1 MPPNDAMFLLGESRE
16 HPLHVGGL
24 QLFDLPPGAG
34 PDFLGELRRDLLA
47 DHGRVRRTFR
57 LRPQTPVDTLGQ
69 VAWREDPELD
79 LNYHVGLSALPSPGR
94 VRELLELTSR
104 LHGSLLDRHRPLW
117 EMYLIEGL
125 RDGRF
130 AVYTKVHH
138 ALLDGVSALRV
149 LEQSLSSDPDER
161 DMPAPFARRR
171 TGAAPRPR
179 AGGNRLGAPVE
190 LAERALGL
198 TRGLGETAGLLP
210 TVLRSVGDAVRGES
224 TALPYEAPKSML
236 NVPITGARRFAAESW
251 PMGRISAVQQATGAS
266 VNDVVLA
273 VSAGALRKYLLDAGA
288 LPEQPLIAA
297 VPVSLRRDASG
308 RQQGNAGRGNKLGA
322 VLCDL
327 ATDEPAPEP
336 RLRRIQDSMRRGK
349 SVLDG
354 LTPLQAMLF
363 SALRIG
369 GLALAPL
376 PGMASHARPPF
387 NVIIS
392 NVPGSPQPLYWNGA
406 LMRGFY
412 PVSIPYEGQALNITA
427 LSYAGQLEFG
437 LTGCR
442 RSVPHLQRVLTHLE
456 SSLAALERL

>member
-1 MPPNDAMFLLGESRE
+1 MPLNDSMFLLGESRE

-34 PDFLGELRRDLLA
+34 PDFVGTLRRELLA
-47 DHGRVRRTFR
+47 DHDHVRRTFR

-69 VAWREDPELD
+69 VAWREDAKLD
-79 LNYHVGLSALPSPGR
+79 LNYHVGVSALPGPGR

-125 RDGRF
+125 RGDRF

-138 ALLDGVSALRV
+138 ALLDGVSALKLIER
-149 LEQSLSSDPDER
+149 SLSVDPDER
-161 DMPAPFARRR
+161 DMPAPFARHL
-171 TGAAPRPR
+171 TSGTPRPH
-179 AGGNRLGAPVE
+179 AGGNPLASSVE
-190 LAERALGL
+190 AAGRALRL
-198 TRGLGETAGLLP
+198 TRGLGDAAGLLP
-210 TVLRSVGDAVRGES
+210 TVLRSVGNAARGGA

-236 NVPITGARRFAAESW
+236 NVPITGARRFAAQSW
-251 PMGRISAVQQATGAS
+251 LMERVSAVQRATGAS

-273 VSAGALRKYLLDAGA
+273 MSAGALRKYLLENAA
-288 LPEQPLIAA
+288 LPGAPLIAA
-297 VPVSLRRDASG
+297 VPVSLRRDTDGQATGGSD
-308 RQQGNAGRGNKLGA
+308 RGNQIGA

-349 SVLDG
+349 SVLDE

-376 PGMASHARPPF
+376 PGMTSHARPPF

-392 NVPGSPQPLYWNGA
+392 NVPGSPHPLYWNGA

-412 PVSIPYEGQALNITA
+412 PVSIPYEGQALNITV

-442 RSVPHLQRVLTHLE
+442 RRVPHLQRILAHLE

>member
-34 PDFLGELRRDLLA
+34 PGFVDTLRRELLA
-47 DHGRVRRTFR
+47 DHGHVRRTFR
-57 LRPQTPVDTLGQ
+57 LRPQTPVGTVGQ
-69 VAWREDPELD
+69 LAWREDGDLD
-79 LNYHVGLSALPSPGR
+79 LNYHVGLSALPGPGR

-125 RDGRF
+125 CGDRF

-138 ALLDGVSALRV
+138 ALLDGVSALR
-149 LEQSLSSDPDER
+149 LIERSLSTDPDER
-161 DMPAPFARRR
+161 DMPAPFARRH
-171 TGAAPRPR
+171 TSAAPRAR
-179 AGGNRLGAPVE
+179 ADGNRAVSPVE
-190 LAERALGL
+190 LAGHALGL
-198 TRGLGETAGLLP
+198 ARGLGAAAGLVP
-210 TVLRSVGDAVRGES
+210 TVLRSAERAMRGES
-224 TALPYEAPKSML
+224 TAVPYEAPRSML
-236 NVPITGARRFAAESW
+236 NVPITGARRFAAQSW
-251 PMGRISAVQQATGAS
+251 PMERISAVQRSSGAS

-273 VSAGALRKYLLDAGA
+273 MSSGALRKYLLDAGG
-288 LPEQPLIAA
+288 LPDAPLIAA
-297 VPVSLRRDASG
+297 VPVSLRREAGVRASG
-308 RQQGNAGRGNKLGA
+308 DSDRGNQLGA

-327 ATDEPAPEP
+327 ATDEPAAEP
-336 RLRRIQDSMRRGK
+336 RLRRIQGSMRHGK

-354 LTPLQAMLF
+354 LSPLQAMLF

-376 PGMASHARPPF
+376 PGMASRARPPF

-392 NVPGSPQPLYWNGA
+392 NVPGSPAPLYWNGA

-412 PVSIPYEGQALNITA
+412 PLSVPYEGQALNITV
-427 LSYAGQLEFG
+427 LIYAGHLEFG

-442 RSVPHLQRVLTHLE
+442 RSVPHLQRMLTYLE
-456 SSLAALERL
+456 SSLEALERS

>member
-1 MPPNDAMFLLGESRE
+1 
-16 HPLHVGGL
+16 VG
-24 QLFDLPPGAG
+24 
-34 PDFLGELRRDLLA
+34 
-47 DHGRVRRTFR
+47 V
-57 LRPQTPVDTLGQ
+57 
-69 VAWREDPELD
+69 
-79 LNYHVGLSALPSPGR
+79 SALPDPGR

-117 EMYLIEGL
+117 EMYLVEGL
-125 RDGRF
+125 RADRF

-138 ALLDGVSALRV
+138 ALLDGVSALR
-149 LEQSLSSDPDER
+149 LIERSLSTDPGER

-171 TGAAPRPR
+171 AGAAPQSP
-179 AGGNRLGAPVE
+179 AGGNPLVSSVE
-190 LAERALGL
+190 LAGQTLEL
-198 TRGLGETAGLLP
+198 TRGLGEAAGLLP
-210 TVLRSVGDAVRGES
+210 TVLRSVGRAVRGEA

-251 PMGRISAVQQATGAS
+251 PMERISAVRRATGAS

-273 VSAGALRKYLLDAGA
+273 MSAGALRTYLLDAGA
-288 LPEQPLIAA
+288 LPDAPLIAA
-297 VPVSLRRDASG
+297 VPVSLRRDADRRAPRGSD
-308 RQQGNAGRGNKLGA
+308 RGNQLGA

-327 ATDEPAPEP
+327 ATDEAAPEP

-349 SVLDG
+349 SVLDE
-354 LTPLQAMLF
+354 LSPLQAMLF

-376 PGMASHARPPF
+376 PGMATFARPPF

-392 NVPGSPQPLYWNGA
+392 NVPGSSQPLYWNGA

-412 PVSIPYEGQALNITA
+412 PVSIPYEGQALNITV
-427 LSYAGQLEFG
+427 LSYAGQLGFG

-442 RSVPHLQRVLTHLE
+442 RSVPHLQRMLTHLE